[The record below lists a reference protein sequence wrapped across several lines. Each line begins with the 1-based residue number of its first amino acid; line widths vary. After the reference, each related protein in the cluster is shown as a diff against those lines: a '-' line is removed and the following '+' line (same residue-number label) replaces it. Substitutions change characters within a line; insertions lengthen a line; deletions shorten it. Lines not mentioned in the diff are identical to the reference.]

1 MCTGTIVTG
10 PVEVSGRFNAIGQ
23 QAMNQLTIGVVHATG
38 RPSQVKWSPLHI
50 DDRYRWAC
58 HIANNNT
65 PPF

>member
-10 PVEVSGRFNAIGQ
+10 PVE
-23 QAMNQLTIGVVHATG
+23 NQLTIGVVHATG

>member
-1 MCTGTIVTG
+1 MQRQNWN
-10 PVEVSGRFNAIGQ
+10 VEQCAQ
-23 QAMNQLTIGVVHATG
+23 NQLTIGVVHATG

-58 HIANNNT
+58 QIANNNT